1 MTFDQFFASKDKLAI
16 YCSGLDEM
24 MTICMM
30 YKERGYDKY
39 WKPMET
45 CNEETDDSIYN
56 AEKSCYGNDITYGEI
71 SDCEKCGYKI
81 INFNDI
87 EKEN

>member
-16 YCSGLDEM
+16 YCSGLEEM

-39 WKPMET
+39 
-45 CNEETDDSIYN
+45 NELADGLANTAYESRTKE
-56 AEKSCYGNDITYGEI
+56 ALLKQ
-71 SDCEKCGYKI
+71 YK
-81 INFNDI
+81 
-87 EKEN
+87 